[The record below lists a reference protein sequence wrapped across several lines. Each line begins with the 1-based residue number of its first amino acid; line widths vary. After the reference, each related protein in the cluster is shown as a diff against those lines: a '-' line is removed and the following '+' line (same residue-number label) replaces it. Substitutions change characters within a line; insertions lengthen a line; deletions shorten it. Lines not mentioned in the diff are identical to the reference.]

1 MEKPDYFLS
10 KHAKER
16 AQERLIRKSDIEE
29 ALCKPTKLLYNEKDK
44 LIFKKIYGNIE
55 NRLLIIVTERSG
67 QKLKIITIIDTT
79 NIKKYL

>member
-16 AQERLIRKSDIEE
+16 MLERRISKFDIEWT
-29 ALCKPTKLLYNEKDK
+29 LRKPTKLLYNEENK
-44 LIFKKIYGNIE
+44 LLFKKIYGKKK
-55 NRLLIIVTERSG
+55 NRLLIIVAERSG
-67 QKLKIITIIDTT
+67 NKLKIITIIDTT